1 MIEINLLPR
10 AGKKSGRRLG
20 GAGLGAL
27 GKLGS
32 LGSLADR
39 VRDPFLAGAVA
50 ALVFGGA
57 SVAALH
63 MRLTSRTADLAAR
76 EQQAVQDSTRFA
88 AILKEKY
95 AVQAQRDSI
104 VTQVGIIKS
113 IDNDRY
119 VWAHIM
125 EEVSRALPAYTWLTS
140 VEQTSALV
148 SVAAR
153 ADSVVPAA
161 PGAPVPA
168 RRDSVAPPPPP
179 LQFRLVGQTVDI
191 QALTRFIKL
200 LEASPFIQNVH
211 FAKSDV
217 ALVDGKQLTAFELD
231 AQYET
236 PAPSAIRLVPVT
248 LSVR

>member
-27 GKLGS
+27 GQLGS
-32 LGSLADR
+32 LGSLVDR

-88 AILKEKY
+88 AILREKY

-104 VTQVGIIKS
+104 LTQVGIIKS

-153 ADSVVPAA
+153 PDSAVPAA

-168 RRDSVAPPPPP
+168 TRDSVAPPPP

-217 ALVDGKQLTAFELD
+217 ALVDGKQITAFELD

-236 PAPSAIRLVPVT
+236 PASSAIRLVPVT

>member
-27 GKLGS
+27 GSLGS
-32 LGSLADR
+32 LESLADR

-153 ADSVVPAA
+153 PDSAVPAA

-168 RRDSVAPPPPP
+168 KRDSVGPPPP

-217 ALVDGKQLTAFELD
+217 AMVDGKQITAFELD
-231 AQYET
+231 AQYES
-236 PAPSAIRLVPVT
+236 PVPSAIRLVPVT